1 MNLPLHI
8 ARRYMISRKSHNI
21 INVISGI
28 SVMGIT
34 VGTMALIVVLSV
46 FNGFESIVSSL
57 YNSFNPD
64 LELTI
69 VKGKTFTLED
79 VQSDKIAQLPG
90 VLHMTEVVEENAL
103 MKNGNRQYI
112 GRMKGVSHTFNLMTG
127 IDSAII
133 DGDYILERGDQA
145 CGVFGAGVS
154 YHLGVVPNLVDD
166 PVEIFVPSRS
176 ADFKPSLEQP
186 FNSGKVAPSGVF
198 SIQQDFDVS
207 IVLVPIWFARSLLE
221 YSDELTALE
230 IGLGKDADV
239 EQVKERIRQIV
250 GSDFSVKDRYEQEEL
265 LYKIM
270 NSEKWIIFLIL
281 AFILMIA
288 TFNVI
293 GSLSMLII
301 DKQKDIAVLHSMGA
315 SYALIRR
322 IFLFEGMLIS
332 LTGALSGLI
341 LGGVLSWLQQEFG
354 LLKLG
359 QGNGAF
365 IIDTYPVVVKG
376 VDFVIVFLTVFV
388 IAYLAAWLPVRRISK
403 KYLEQKLA

>member
-1 MNLPLHI
+1 MNLALHI
-8 ARRYMISRKSHNI
+8 ARRYIISKKSHNI

-34 VGTMALIVVLSV
+34 IGTMALIVVLSV
-46 FNGFESIVSSL
+46 FNGFESLVSSL

-64 LELTI
+64 LEITI
-69 VKGKTFTLED
+69 TKGKTFTIDD
-79 VQSDKIAQLPG
+79 VQADRIRDLDG
-90 VLHMTEVVEENAL
+90 VAHLTEVVEENAL
-103 MKNGNRQYI
+103 MKNTHRQYI
-112 GRMKGVSHTFNLMTG
+112 GRMKGVSDEFRLMTQ

-133 DGDYILERGDQA
+133 DGDFILQRGDMA
-145 CGVFGAGVS
+145 CAVFGAGVS
-154 YHLGVVPNLVDD
+154 YHLGVVPNLHEE

-176 ADFKPSLEQP
+176 ADFKPGLEHP
-186 FNSGKVAPSGVF
+186 FNRGFVSPSGVF

-207 IVLVPIWFARSLLE
+207 IVLVPIWFARELLE
-221 YSDELTALE
+221 YTNELTALE
-230 IGLGKDADV
+230 VGLQSDADV
-239 EQVKERIRQIV
+239 EELKEAIIAIV
-250 GSDFSVKDRYEQEEL
+250 GDKYSVKDRYEQEEL

-315 SYALIRR
+315 NYALIRR
-322 IFLFEGMLIS
+322 IFLFEGLMIS
-332 LTGALSGLI
+332 LIGALTGLFI
-341 LGGVLSWLQQEFG
+341 GGLLCWIQQEFG
-354 LLKLG
+354 IIKLG
-359 QGNGAF
+359 QGGGAF
-365 IIDTYPVVVKG
+365 IVEAYPVLIRG
-376 VDFVIVFLTVFV
+376 FDFIYVFLTVFI
-388 IAYLAAWLPVRRISK
+388 IAYFAAWLPVRRISK